1 MKRLVAPLSALLI
14 LPGCQSA
21 SRTDAYI
28 QAAERALEEA
38 TAPPPASF
46 SVSALA
52 ELDELSLPVSDHL
65 SAVRYCAFMLSHIAV
80 DQSVLEIARQRA
92 DWQKI
97 NGPRP
102 AISGFDF
109 GSLFPVI
116 QTEPSFSHQAG
127 GKPGS
132 DSRTFLEPNVG
143 VCTILTTG
151 EPAAQQK
158 TSDWLRAKDSSW
170 VAAGRSGAWRAYK
183 LRNPV
188 HITQVDVRIFE
199 PVLSAEA
206 KNSGVTGLHVVAM
219 TGLP

>member
-1 MKRLVAPLSALLI
+1 M
-14 LPGCQSA
+14 
-21 SRTDAYI
+21 
-28 QAAERALEEA
+28 EEA

-46 SVSALA
+46 SAAALA

-65 SAVRYCAFMLSHIAV
+65 SAVRYCAFILSHITV
-80 DQSVLEIARQRA
+80 DQNVFVVARQRA
-92 DWQKI
+92 EWQQI

-102 AISGFDF
+102 MISSFDF

-116 QTEPSFSHQAG
+116 QTEPSFSHQAAVN
-127 GKPGS
+127 PGS
-132 DSRTFLEPNVG
+132 ASRTYLEPNVG

-158 TSDWLRAKDSSW
+158 TSDWLRARGSTW

-188 HITQVDVRIFE
+188 RLTQVDVRIFE
-199 PVLSAEA
+199 AVLSAEA
-206 KNSGVTGLHVVAM
+206 KNNGVTGLHVVAL